1 MCGLYS
7 EQVPDEES
15 QPSTE
20 VDLFVSAEKIMVLD
34 TGHRVSL
41 LTIIHQ
47 QLVTYILSVFRSGTD
62 LVSTYLVLFVV
73 LLIVCPML
81 LCSALDRYI

>member
-1 MCGLYS
+1 VQVTGWSVESIHRSYRVALCVWS
-7 EQVPDEES
+7 VQVPDEES

-41 LTIIHQ
+41 LTVVHQ
-47 QLVTYILSVFRSGTD
+47 QLVAYILC
-62 LVSTYLVLFVV
+62 
-73 LLIVCPML
+73 I
-81 LCSALDRYI
+81 LDQELM

>member
-1 MCGLYS
+1 VWS
-7 EQVPDEES
+7 VQVPDEES

-41 LTIIHQ
+41 L
-47 QLVTYILSVFRSGTD
+47 
-62 LVSTYLVLFVV
+62 
-73 LLIVCPML
+73 IV
-81 LCSALDRYI
+81 I